1 MSNPDILAEVETI
14 GLPNLIKSS
23 EQKLSLGTLKPIE
36 ELLLAPYFEILFGFL
51 MELQVIV

>member
-36 ELLLAPYFEILFGFL
+36 
-51 MELQVIV
+51 